1 MPQRFAS
8 KQDLIDWMRE
18 PVREGDAPLNRF
30 LLTVFQSRSDLQ
42 RTFGDLRGDAA
53 IRFLCWVL
61 SELQPPDEF
70 LPPIEAIELL
80 NAPGRSGSKWGVTR
94 LLEQLYL
101 GRPDLKRKF
110 QDLDGDD
117 GARYL
122 VWVLR
127 AGGRGHNLPRE
138 VLPEPDWLSDPA
150 PRGQNW
156 GINRFLHTLH
166 DDSPAI
172 RERFPDLDG
181 SDGARFLEW
190 ARTEGVAAGEVP
202 LSLIPTRGGEAHIEG
217 TDAPGHSRKQSEE
230 PEEVPWGVNVLGF
243 LRAEFGIGEATRLLA
258 TGLEAVDVPVLRWP
272 CGESLLDTFDHEG
285 ASAEP
290 RALREPDVDPHM
302 FNVIGMNGPELA
314 EARKEF
320 EPFRDRYTIGS
331 WWWEVHDALP
341 DDWLLGCTQVDEVW
355 TASDHIARGLEPFV
369 PVPVTTVKLPIVP
382 PAAKSVP
389 RAELGLPDGHL
400 FLFTFDFFSSLE
412 RKNPIGVVR
421 AFRRAFPAG
430 SGAKLVLKS
439 INGHRRKTKRE
450 LMRGAIGG
458 HPDITL
464 IDGLLPK
471 DRMNAMVAACDCYV
485 SLHRAEGFGIPLAQ
499 AMSLGKPAIATGYS
513 GNLEFMRASNSY
525 LVDATLTQI
534 GDETGEYPTG
544 GTWAEPDVDHAA
556 ALMRRVF
563 EHPEEARER
572 GARAAEHIAR
582 QHSPSA
588 AGESMLKR
596 LVELTTR
603 TDRGDR
609 PSALRDAELRARTA

>member
-1 MPQRFAS
+1 MPRRFTN
-8 KQDLIDWMRE
+8 KHDLLDWMRE
-18 PVREGDAPLNRF
+18 PVRQGDAPLNRY
-30 LLTVFQSRSDLQ
+30 LLIVYESRSDLQ
-42 RTFGDLRGDAA
+42 RTFGDLRGESA

-70 LPPIEAIELL
+70 FPPMEAIELL
-80 NAPGRSGSKWGVTR
+80 NAPGGSGSQWGITQ

-101 GRPDLKRKF
+101 GRPDLKREF

-122 VWVLR
+122 VWLLR
-127 AGGRGHNLPRE
+127 SRGRGHNLPLE
-138 VLPEPDWLSDPA
+138 VLPEPDWLRDPA
-150 PRGQNW
+150 PRGADW
-156 GINRFLHTLH
+156 GINRFLEILH
-166 DDSPAI
+166 ADSPELG
-172 RERFPDLDG
+172 ERFPDLDG
-181 SDGARFLEW
+181 GDGARFVAW

-202 LSLIPTRGGEAHIEG
+202 ASLLPSGDSEAVKVDSGAAAALHEQSGEA
-217 TDAPGHSRKQSEE
+217 EE
-230 PEEVPWGVNVLGF
+230 APWGVNVLGF
-243 LRAEFGIGEATRLLA
+243 LGSEFGIGEATRLLA
-258 TGLEAVDVPVLRWP
+258 GGLEAVDVPVLRWP

-285 ASAEP
+285 ATATA
-290 RALREPDVDPHM
+290 RADRKPDRDPYM
-302 FNVIGMNGPELA
+302 FNVIGMNGPEIA
-314 EARKEF
+314 AARKEL

-331 WWWEVHDALP
+331 WWWEVHGALP

-369 PVPVTTVKLPIVP
+369 PVPVTTVKLPVYP
-382 PAAKSVP
+382 PAAKSIP
-389 RAELGLPDGHL
+389 RAELGLPGGYL
-400 FLFTFDFFSSLE
+400 FLFMFDFFSSLE
-412 RKNPIGVVR
+412 RKNPIGVIR

-471 DRMNAMVAACDCYV
+471 ERMYAMVASCDCYV
-485 SLHRAEGFGIPLAQ
+485 SLHRAEGFGIPLAE
-499 AMSLGKPAIATGYS
+499 AMSMGKPVIATGYS
-513 GNLEFMRASNSY
+513 GNLEFMDASNSY

-534 GDETGEYPTG
+534 GGETGEYPTG

-572 GARAAEHIAR
+572 GARAAEHIAL

-588 AGESMLKR
+588 AGESMLER
-596 LVELTTR
+596 LAELTTR
-603 TDRGDR
+603 MDHGL
-609 PSALRDAELRARTA
+609 PPGALRDAGLRA